1 MAAFLLDTNVVSEPL
16 LSRPNPYVLKRLAA
30 HQTEIAIASVVWH
43 ELWYGCDR
51 LPPSAKRTAI
61 ETYLREVVGRTIPIV
76 AYDQRAA
83 AWHAFERARLAQVG
97 RTPPFADGQIAA
109 TAAVNGL
116 ILVTFNRGD
125 YLGFEGLQV
134 QDWRNT

>member
-16 LSRPNPYVLKRLAA
+16 LPRPNPQVLERLTA
-30 HQTEIAIASVVWH
+30 HQTEIAIASIVWH

-51 LPPSAKRTAI
+51 LPPSVKRTAI
-61 ETYLREVVGRTIPIV
+61 ETYLREVVGRTIPIL

-83 AWHAFERARLAQVG
+83 AWHAFERARLAQIG
-97 RTPPFADGQIAA
+97 RPPPFADGQIAA

-125 YLGFEGLQV
+125 YEGFEGLQV
-134 QDWRNT
+134 EDWRHT

>member
-16 LSRPNPYVLKRLAA
+16 LSRPNPYVLERLAA

-51 LPPSAKRTAI
+51 LPPSANRTAI

-125 YLGFEGLQV
+125 YVGFEGLQV